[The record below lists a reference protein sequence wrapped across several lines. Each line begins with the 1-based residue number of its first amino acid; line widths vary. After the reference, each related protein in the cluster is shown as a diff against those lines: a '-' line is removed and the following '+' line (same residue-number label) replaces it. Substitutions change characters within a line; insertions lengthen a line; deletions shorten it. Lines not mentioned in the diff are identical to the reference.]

1 MTDPDTL
8 RDLQRLGERIAAFLD
23 AIPVVESLAY
33 AHIGS
38 YAPSAKPITV
48 DPKLLR
54 EAARV
59 LSAAPYILR

>member
-1 MTDPDTL
+1 MTNPDTL
-8 RDLQRLGERIAAFLD
+8 RDLQQLGDRIAALLD
-23 AIPVVESLAY
+23 AIPVVDRGADAY
-33 AHIGS
+33 IVSHAS
-38 YAPSAKPITV
+38 VRKQVTV